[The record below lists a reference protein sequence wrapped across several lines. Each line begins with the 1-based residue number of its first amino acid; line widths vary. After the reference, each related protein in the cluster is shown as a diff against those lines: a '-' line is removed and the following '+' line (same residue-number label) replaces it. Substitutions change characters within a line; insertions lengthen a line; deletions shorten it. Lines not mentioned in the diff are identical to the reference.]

1 MQEDGYWDDRR
12 QTMGDLSTPCQQ
24 PAARSQQL
32 DSYTTTCISF
42 SEYPVA
48 ARSNASVGE
57 LVGWLAL
64 VVALGLGAALASQ
77 IGRIG
82 RLEKQYRA
90 LMKGAG
96 PTALNMSLGE
106 LVANQA
112 ERLEATRTKIE
123 GIQSTIHAM
132 EGPVA
137 HSIQCVG
144 LVRFN
149 PFQDTGGDQSFALA
163 LLDRKGD
170 GVVVSSLHGRTSTR
184 FYAKPV
190 KGGVSHISLSEEE
203 IQAIQQAMSK
213 SGLRTED

>member
-1 MQEDGYWDDRR
+1 
-12 QTMGDLSTPCQQ
+12 
-24 PAARSQQL
+24 
-32 DSYTTTCISF
+32 
-42 SEYPVA
+42 
-48 ARSNASVGE
+48 VGE

-64 VVALGLGAALASQ
+64 VLVLVLGGALAGQ

-82 RLEKQYRA
+82 RLEKQFRA

-96 PTALNMSLGE
+96 PTSLNMSLGE
-106 LVANQA
+106 LVTNQA
-112 ERLEATRTKIE
+112 ERLDKARTRLEVIE
-123 GIQSTIHAM
+123 GTLHAM

-170 GVVVSSLHGRTSTR
+170 GVVVSSLHGRNSTR

-190 KGGVSHISLSEEE
+190 KSSTSHVPLSEEE
-203 IQAIQQAMSK
+203 IQAIQHAMNK
-213 SGLRTED
+213 SGQKTED